1 MGGGGIAMASCA
13 SATVVGV
20 WALAVLCTGAVTEEP
35 HDSAQLVFELAEHNA
50 SPSFLQTG
58 ESARK
63 LKGPKD
69 VAAAVKK
76 HGSPEDQKTST
87 ASKAAFDALH
97 KRMDK
102 MEKTL
107 NEVHVAVSSKV
118 KGDSK
123 ASPKVKKAEEDAKKA
138 KEKAEE
144 CKKEAKAAEKKA
156 KKVKRQKPRLT
167 KQTRRS
173 QRLRR
178 RLKRLK
184 RRLKKLRGL
193 IRQTR
198 RSQPQRRRLKRPRRR
213 RKKPPTRLRRKKLK
227 QRVTMRTRR

>member
-1 MGGGGIAMASCA
+1 MGMGGGGIAMASCA

-35 HDSAQLVFELAEHNA
+35 HDSAQLVYELAEHNA

-87 ASKAAFDALH
+87 ASKAVFDALH

-156 KKVKRQKPRLT
+156 KKVKKQEAAKDGKQDDSKEQRDT
-167 KQTRRS
+167 KAEAE
-173 QRLRR
+173 
-178 RLKRLK
+178 KAK
-184 RRLKKLRGL
+184 AKANKADKEVAAAKK
-193 IRQTR
+193 
-198 RSQPQRRRLKRPRRR
+198 KVEKAE
-213 RKKPPTRLRRKKLK
+213 KKAEKAAEEAAEKKAEAK
-227 QRVTMRTRR
+227 SDNADKKV

>member
-1 MGGGGIAMASCA
+1 MGRGGIAMASCGP
-13 SATVVGV
+13 ATALGV

-97 KRMDK
+97 KKMDK

-107 NEVHVAVSSKV
+107 NKVQVAAQEGCCSKG

-123 ASPKVKKAEEDAKKA
+123 VSPKVKKAEEDAKKA

-144 CKKEAKAAEKKA
+144 CKKKAKEEKQKVKKVEAEKKVVKKEAEAAVEKEKKAAQDEVKKAKEEA
-156 KKVKRQKPRLT
+156 KKEAKKEVKAVKRQAAIKEKEDLA
-167 KQTRRS
+167 K
-173 QRLRR
+173 
-178 RLKRLK
+178 
-184 RRLKKLRGL
+184 
-193 IRQTR
+193 
-198 RSQPQRRRLKRPRRR
+198 
-213 RKKPPTRLRRKKLK
+213 
-227 QRVTMRTRR
+227 